1 MLEYPIYSGEPFMPN
16 RNKDG
21 SICFQFITGVDP
33 GPDSMNVVVYDWR
46 NERVEYVG
54 YEIPTDFLANSM
66 VVVEKIMCYGMPVST
81 SIFKT
86 VFNAGYRTAL
96 WSETVNRGILCLV
109 SRPWIAYV
117 ARKDVKMHF
126 CNSMRAKD
134 GNIRAALIDRFG
146 EPGTKKSPGIL
157 YGIKKDW
164 WAALAVA
171 VYASDWLAEQ
181 QSNRIGG

>member
-1 MLEYPIYSGEPFMPN
+1 MHFAGW
-16 RNKDG
+16 
-21 SICFQFITGVDP
+21 V
-33 GPDSMNVVVYDWR
+33 
-46 NERVEYVG
+46 
-54 YEIPTDFLANSM
+54 NSLF
-66 VVVEKIMCYGMPVST
+66 VVEKIMSYGMAVST

-86 VFNAGYRTAL
+86 VFKTGVIEMAVQSDYSVIKGN
-96 WSETVNRGILCLV
+96 S
-109 SRPWIAYV
+109 IAYV

-134 GNIRAALIDRFG
+134 TNIRAALIDRFG
-146 EPGTKKSPGIL
+146 EPGTKKNPGIL

-171 VYASDWLAEQ
+171 VYAADWLQQQ